1 MDRQRKFKNRHPI
14 RQMEEIRASIMTDLT
29 TLAGQVAHYR
39 AVKARLHGPRAVRAV
54 PIAPK
59 PELPLVTLPKP
70 RKSLRQAILT
80 LISTS
85 QPRDA
90 PIQMEDLIRIVIKVT
105 GIPKVDLL
113 SVRRQRPICEA
124 RQLFYWL
131 SRKYTIAS
139 LPSIGRRCGLKDHS
153 TIAHGVKKID
163 ANLPAW
169 QDRINACLAEMGE

>member
-1 MDRQRKFKNRHPI
+1 
-14 RQMEEIRASIMTDLT
+14 MTDLST
-29 TLAGQVAHYR
+29 RALQIEHYR
-39 AVKARLHGPRAVRAV
+39 AVKARLHGPRAAKAT

-59 PELPLVTLPKP
+59 PEKPLTTPPKP
-70 RKSLRQAILT
+70 YKSLRQTILT

-90 PIQMEDLIRIVIKVT
+90 PIQMEDLIRI
-105 GIPKVDLL
+105 PKVELL
-113 SVRRQRPICEA
+113 SNRRQKPICEA

-131 SRKYTIAS
+131 ARKYTCAS

-163 ANLPAW
+163 QSLKEFGRDSKW
-169 QDRINACLAEMGE
+169 QVKIDACLVEMSE

>member
-1 MDRQRKFKNRHPI
+1 
-14 RQMEEIRASIMTDLT
+14 MTDLST
-29 TLAGQVAHYR
+29 HALQVAHYR
-39 AVKARLHGPRAVRAV
+39 AVKARLHGPRAAKAT

-59 PELPLVTLPKP
+59 PEKPLTTPPKP
-70 RKSLRQAILT
+70 YKSLRQTILT

-105 GIPKVDLL
+105 GIPKVELL
-113 SVRRQRPICEA
+113 SNRRQKPICEA

-131 SRKYTIAS
+131 ARKYTIAS

-163 ANLPAW
+163 QSLKEFGRDSKW
-169 QDRINACLAEMGE
+169 QARIDACLVEMGG

>member
-1 MDRQRKFKNRHPI
+1 
-14 RQMEEIRASIMTDLT
+14 
-29 TLAGQVAHYR
+29 
-39 AVKARLHGPRAVRAV
+39 
-54 PIAPK
+54 
-59 PELPLVTLPKP
+59 
-70 RKSLRQAILT
+70 LT

-105 GIPKVDLL
+105 GIPKVELL
-113 SVRRQRPICEA
+113 SNRRQRPICEA

-153 TIAHGVKKID
+153 TIAHGIKKIE
-163 ANLPAW
+163 ANYSKW
-169 QDRINACLAEMGE
+169 QDRIDACLVEMGE